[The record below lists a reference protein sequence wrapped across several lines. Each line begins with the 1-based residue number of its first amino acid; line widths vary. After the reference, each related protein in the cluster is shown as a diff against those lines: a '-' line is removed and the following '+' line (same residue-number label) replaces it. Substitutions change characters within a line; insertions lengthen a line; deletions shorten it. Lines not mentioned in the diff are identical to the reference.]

1 MNFKTFLLV
10 AVFILVSNEAQAKSL
25 PNFKANSLRS
35 VNGGTNCAACTII
48 VALAEQLSIVYN
60 QTVEQSLDQIC
71 NFLPPNSIFKVTCQQ
86 AVEEFGPLIINGY
99 RVFF

>member
-1 MNFKTFLLV
+1 MNFNKKFLLV
-10 AVFILVSNEAQAKSL
+10 ALCAVFILVCNEAQAKSF
-25 PNFKANSLRS
+25 PNFKANSLKS

-86 AVEEFGPLIINGY
+86 AVEEFGPLIING
-99 RVFF
+99 